1 MIARSPNLPHR
12 TRSYAP
18 PQRLMRIV
26 ADTNTLVSGF
36 SWSGPPGQ
44 GGRYGAKRPGD
55 PVTGDPVTAL
65 VLERLAAGRAV

>member
-1 MIARSPNLPHR
+1 M
-12 TRSYAP
+12 P

-44 GGRYGAKRPGD
+44 GADTVLSGQ
-55 PVTGDPVTAL
+55 VT
-65 VLERLAAGRAV
+65 R